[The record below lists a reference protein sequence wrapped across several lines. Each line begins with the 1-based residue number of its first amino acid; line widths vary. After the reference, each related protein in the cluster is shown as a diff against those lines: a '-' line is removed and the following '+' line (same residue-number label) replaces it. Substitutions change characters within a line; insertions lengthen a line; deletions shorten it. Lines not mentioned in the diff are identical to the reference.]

1 MIMINTL
8 RRKLLGTQQISE
20 SLLLNL
26 LLACSG
32 GFQDAYTYIA
42 RGHVFANAQTGNIV
56 LLSTQLLSGESL
68 LVLHYLLPVLAFAAG
83 IFFADF
89 LRMFHQGRITS
100 HWRQTVLL
108 WEIIILFVVGFIPC
122 SMNDLAN
129 MLVSFSCAM
138 QVETFRKVNGR
149 AYASTMCIGN
159 LRSCMSALG
168 ECVLRGK
175 REKWNAVAD
184 YLLVIAVFAIGAGLG
199 GVYAQ
204 HDGLMTIWVSPL
216 ILLIVYVMMYR
227 RPKGDFK

>member
-1 MIMINTL
+1 MHTL
-8 RRKLLGTQQISE
+8 KQKLLGTEQISE

-26 LLACSG
+26 ILACSG
-32 GFQDAYTYIA
+32 GFQDAYTYIG

-56 LLSTQLLSGESL
+56 LLSTHLLSGNLS
-68 LVLHYLLPVLAFAAG
+68 LVLHYLLPGLAFAGG

-108 WEIIILFVVGFIPC
+108 WEIVILLVVGFIPA
-122 SMNDLAN
+122 SFNDMAN

-159 LRSCMSALG
+159 LRSCMAAFS
-168 ECVLRGK
+168 ECVLQGK
-175 REKWNAVAD
+175 KEKWAAVID
-184 YLLVIAVFAIGAGLG
+184 YLSVIFVFALGAGVG
-199 GVYAQ
+199 GLLTQGY
-204 HDGLMTIWVSPL
+204 GLRLIWISPL
-216 ILLIVYVMMYR
+216 ILSAAYVMMFCK
-227 RPKGDFK
+227 PKGEKR

>member
-1 MIMINTL
+1 MVQTI
-8 RRKLLGTQQISE
+8 RQKLLGTEQISE

-32 GFQDAYTYIA
+32 GFQDAYTYIG

-56 LLSTQLLSGESL
+56 LLSTNLLSGNVT
-68 LVLHYLLPVLAFAAG
+68 LVLHYLLPVLAFAGG

-108 WEIIILFVVGFIPC
+108 WEIGILLVVGFIPS
-122 SMNDLAN
+122 SMHDIAN

-159 LRSCMSALG
+159 LRSCMAALS
-168 ECVLRGK
+168 ECLLNGK
-175 REKWNAVAD
+175 KEKWSAVTD
-184 YLLVIAVFAIGAGLG
+184 YLSVIVVFAIGAGAG
-199 GVYAQ
+199 GILTAGY
-204 HDGLMTIWVSPL
+204 GLCMIWVSPF
-216 ILLIVYVMMYR
+216 ILALAYVLMFCK
-227 RPKGDFK
+227 PKGEER

>member
-1 MIMINTL
+1 MVQTIKK
-8 RRKLLGTQQISE
+8 KLLGTEQISE

-26 LLACSG
+26 VLACSG

-56 LLSTQLLSGESL
+56 LLSTHLLSGESA

-89 LRMFHQGRITS
+89 LRLFHQGRITS

-108 WEIIILFVVGFIPC
+108 WEIIILFVVGFIPG
-122 SMNDLAN
+122 SLNDLAN

-159 LRSCMSALG
+159 LRSCMAAFG
-168 ECVLRGK
+168 ECVLQGK
-175 REKWNAVAD
+175 HEKWEAVID
-184 YLLVIAVFAIGAGLG
+184 YLSVIGVFAVGAGLG
-199 GVYAQ
+199 GVMAAHY
-204 HDGLMTIWVSPL
+204 GLMTIWVSPM
-216 ILLIVYVMMYR
+216 ILVVSYVMMYHK
-227 RPKGDFK
+227 PKGEMR